1 MEHVLIV
8 DDNAQN
14 AYLLQSI
21 LGGNGYTVTTA
32 ANGAEALEK
41 ARAELPDMIV
51 ADILMPVM
59 DGFELCRTWKT
70 DELLRDVP
78 FVFYTATYTDPRDEQ
93 LALRLGA
100 DRFIVKPQEPDVLLA
115 TLEEVLQA
123 RRLGASAAEPEPSPD
138 ETVYFKEY
146 NEALIRKLEQK
157 MLQLESEVIARREV
171 EAVLIESEKKHRRL
185 FETMLQGVIYEDPQ
199 GRITDA
205 NPAAERILGVGREQ
219 MMGRTEDSP
228 HWRTIR
234 EDGTDYPVEQH
245 PSMVALRTGCPA
257 ENVVMGVH
265 NLSQDATRWIRIDAI
280 PLFRPGEQTP
290 YQVYIIFDDI
300 TERRLA
306 ELERERLMAA
316 IEQTGDI
323 VMITD
328 PEGTIQYLNPAFET
342 VTAYSRAEAIGQNPR
357 MLKSGKHDE
366 AFYQDF
372 WETLFS
378 GRTWTG
384 RLVNKRKDGKLYTE
398 EARVSP
404 VLDALGRIV
413 NYVAVKRDITEH
425 LQLEQQF
432 QQAMKMEAV
441 GRLAG
446 GVAHDFNNALTPLS
460 VIIDI
465 LLDEMKPDDPIY
477 DDVKEMER
485 AAARCAALARQL
497 LAFSRNQT
505 MEVTVVNLN
514 DVVANTVGMLS
525 HMIGEDIELVQTL
538 DPELHNVRADVGQVE
553 QIIANLA
560 VNARDAMPNGGR
572 LVIETRNVAA
582 NEVEIDEGAEATP
595 GPHVLLAVTDTG
607 TGMNEETRARIF
619 EPFFSTKEKGKG
631 TGLGLSTVYGI
642 VKQSGGSISV
652 ATEPGK
658 GTSLRIYLPRAE
670 DVPEEPKPRRPVA
683 APHDRGSETILLV
696 EDDDSVRVVARRVLA
711 GCGYEVLEAAG
722 GEQALGIAEAY
733 QGPIHLVITDVVM
746 PGMSGVEMVD
756 RIVAARPDIG
766 VLYVSG
772 YRDDTIANHGMSGGE
787 VHLLQKPFTVE
798 AFTAKVR
805 SILDGD

>member
-1 MEHVLIV
+1 MEHIMIV
-8 DDNAQN
+8 DDDAQN
-14 AYLLQSI
+14 IYLLQSI
-21 LGGNGYTVTTA
+21 LSGNGYRVTTA

-41 ARAELPDMIV
+41 ARAEIPDMIV

-59 DGFELCRTWKT
+59 DGFELCRTWKA
-70 DELLRDVP
+70 DELLKDVP
-78 FVFYTATYTDPRDEQ
+78 FVFYTATYTDTRDEQ

-100 DRFIVKPQEPDVLLA
+100 DRFLVKPQEPDVLLA

-123 RRLGASAAEPEPSPD
+123 RRLGAAAAKPEPTPD

-185 FETMLQGVIYEDPQ
+185 FETMLQGVIYEDPH

-205 NPAAERILGVGREQ
+205 NPAAERILGVSREQ
-219 MMGRTEDSP
+219 MLGRAEDSP
-228 HWRTIR
+228 HWCTIR
-234 EDGTDYPVEQH
+234 EDGAEFPVEEH
-245 PSMVALRTGCPA
+245 PSMVALRTGRPV
-257 ENVVMGVH
+257 ENVVMGVR
-265 NLSQDATRWIRIDAI
+265 NLGQNVTRWIRVDAI

-290 YQVYIIFDDI
+290 HQVDIIFEDI

-328 PEGTIQYLNPAFET
+328 PEGAIQYLNPAFET
-342 VTAYSRAEAIGQNPR
+342 VTGYSRAEAIGQNPR
-357 MLKSGKHDE
+357 MLKSGKQDE

-372 WETLFS
+372 WETLSS

-398 EARVSP
+398 EAKVSP

-432 QQAMKMEAV
+432 RQAMKMEAV

-465 LLDEMKPDDPIY
+465 LLAEMKPDDPIY
-477 DDVKEMER
+477 DDIKEMEH

-514 DVVANTVGMLS
+514 DVVASMVGMLS
-525 HMIGEDIELVQTL
+525 HMIGEDIELVHTL
-538 DPELHNVRADVGQVE
+538 DPQLGKVKADVGQME
-553 QIIANLA
+553 QIIANLV
-560 VNARDAMPNGGR
+560 VNARDAMPNGGK
-572 LVIETRNVAA
+572 LTIQTRNVAA
-582 NEVEIDEGAEATP
+582 SEVETDEDTMRAS
-595 GPHVLLAVTDTG
+595 GPHVMLAVTDTG
-607 TGMNEETRARIF
+607 TGMDEETRTRIF

-642 VKQSGGSISV
+642 VKQSGGSICV
-652 ATEPGK
+652 DTEVGE
-658 GTSLRIYLPRAE
+658 GTTLTIYLPCVE
-670 DVPEEPKPRRPVA
+670 DAFEQPKARRPVA
-683 APHDRGSETILLV
+683 TSRDRGSETILLV
-696 EDDDSVRVVARRVLA
+696 EDEDSVRVVARRVLA
-711 GCGYEVLEAAG
+711 GCGYSVLEAAG
-722 GEQALGIAEAY
+722 GEQALAIAEAH
-733 QGPIHLVITDVVM
+733 QGPIHLVITDMVM
-746 PGMSGVEMVD
+746 PGMTGGEMVG
-756 RIVAARPDIG
+756 RLVAARPDIG
-766 VLYVSG
+766 VLYISG
-772 YRDDTIANHGMSGGE
+772 YRDDTIANHGMAGTE
-787 VHLLQKPFTVE
+787 VHLLQKPFTVD

-805 SILDGD
+805 GILDGE

>member
-1 MEHVLIV
+1 MEHIVIV
-8 DDNAQN
+8 DDDAQN
-14 AYLLQSI
+14 TYLLQTI
-21 LGGNGYTVTTA
+21 LGGSGYRVTTA

-41 ARAELPDMIV
+41 ARAELPDMVV

-59 DGFELCRTWKT
+59 DGFELCRIWKA
-70 DELLRDVP
+70 DELLKDVP

-100 DRFIVKPQEPDVLLA
+100 DRFLVKPQEPDVLLA
-115 TLEEVLQA
+115 TLEEVLQV
-123 RRLGASAAEPEPSPD
+123 RRSGASAATPEPTPD

-157 MLQLESEVIARREV
+157 MLQLESEVTARREV

-185 FETMLQGVIYEDPQ
+185 FETMLQGVIYQDPQ

-205 NPAAERILGVGREQ
+205 NPAAEGILGVSREQ
-219 MMGRTEDSP
+219 MLGRTADSP
-228 HWRTIR
+228 HWRTTR
-234 EDGTDYPVEQH
+234 EDGSEFPLEQH
-245 PSMVALRTGCPA
+245 PSMVALATGRPV
-257 ENVVMGVH
+257 ENVVMGVQ

-290 YQVYIIFDDI
+290 HQVYVIFDDI
-300 TERRLA
+300 TESRLA

-328 PEGTIQYLNPAFET
+328 PEGTIQYANPAFET
-342 VTAYSRAEAIGQNPR
+342 VTGYSRAEAIGQNPR
-357 MLKSGKHDE
+357 MLKSGKQDG

-372 WETLFS
+372 WETLSS

-384 RLVNKRKDGKLYTE
+384 RMVNKRKDGKLYTE
-398 EARVSP
+398 EAKVSP

-432 QQAMKMEAV
+432 RQAMKMEAV

-465 LLDEMKPDDPIY
+465 LLSEMKPGDPIY
-477 DDVKEMER
+477 DDIKEMEH

-505 MEVTVVNLN
+505 MEVTVVDLN
-514 DVVANTVGMLS
+514 DVVVDMVAMLS
-525 HMIGEDIELVQTL
+525 HVIGEDIELVHTL
-538 DPELHNVRADVGQVE
+538 DPNLGKVRADVGQME
-553 QIIANLA
+553 QIIANLV

-572 LVIETRNVAA
+572 LSIQTRNVAA
-582 NEVEIDEGAEATP
+582 SEVETDEATEGVS
-595 GPHVLLAVTDTG
+595 GPHVMLAVTDTG
-607 TGMNEETRARIF
+607 TGMDEETRARIF

-642 VKQSGGSISV
+642 VKQSGGSIGVSS
-652 ATEPGK
+652 EPGK
-658 GTSLRIYLPRAE
+658 GTALRIYLPRVE
-670 DVPEEPKPRRPVA
+670 GDVEAPTPPRQALPRR
-683 APHDRGSETILLV
+683 DRGSETVLLV
-696 EDDDSVRVVARRVLA
+696 EDEDSVRSVARRVLA
-711 GCGYEVLEAAG
+711 GCGYTVLEADS
-722 GEQALGIAEAY
+722 GEQAISLS
-733 QGPIHLVITDVVM
+733 QSHDGPIHLVITDVVM
-746 PGMSGVEMVD
+746 PGMSGVDMAAQLEAD
-756 RIVAARPDIG
+756 RPGIG
-766 VLYVSG
+766 ILYVSG
-772 YRDDTIANHGMSGGE
+772 YRDETISHHGMSSVQ

-798 AFTAKVR
+798 ALTAKVR
-805 SILDGD
+805 SILDDC

>member
-8 DDNAQN
+8 DDDAQN
-14 AYLLQSI
+14 IYLLQSI
-21 LGGNGYTVTTA
+21 LSGNGYTVTTA

-41 ARAELPDMIV
+41 ARAERPDMIV

-59 DGFELCRTWKT
+59 DGFELCRAWRA
-70 DELLRDVP
+70 DELLKDVP

-93 LALRLGA
+93 LAMRLGA
-100 DRFIVKPQEPDVLLA
+100 DRFLVKPQEPDVLLA
-115 TLEEVLQA
+115 TLQDIMQA
-123 RRLGASAAEPEPSPD
+123 QRSGASAATPEPTPD

-157 MLQLESEVIARREV
+157 MLQLESEVVARREV
-171 EAVLIESEKKHRRL
+171 EAVLVESEKKHRRL
-185 FETMLQGVIYEDPQ
+185 FETMLQGVIYEDVH

-205 NPAAERILGVGREQ
+205 NPAAEGILGVSREQ
-219 MMGRTEDSP
+219 MLGRTEDSP

-234 EDGTDYPVEQH
+234 EDGSEFPVEQH
-245 PSMVALRTGCPA
+245 PSMVALRTGRA
-257 ENVVMGVH
+257 VENVVMGVH

-290 YQVYIIFDDI
+290 YQVYTIFDDI

-323 VMITD
+323 VMVTD
-328 PEGTIQYLNPAFET
+328 PEGVIAYLNPAFET
-342 VTAYSRAEAIGQNPR
+342 VTGYSRAEAIGQNPR
-357 MLKSGKHDE
+357 LLKSGKQDD
-366 AFYQDF
+366 AFYEGF
-372 WETLFS
+372 WQTISS
-378 GRTWTG
+378 GKTWTG
-384 RLVNKRKDGKLYTE
+384 RMVNKRKDGKLYTE
-398 EARVSP
+398 EAKVSP
-404 VLDALGRIV
+404 VLDGLGRVV

-425 LQLEQQF
+425 LELEQQF

-460 VIIDI
+460 VIIDM
-465 LLDEMKPDDPIY
+465 LLLEMRPDDPIY
-477 DDVKEMER
+477 DDIKEMEV
-485 AAARCAALARQL
+485 AAARCASLARQL

-514 DVVANTVGMLS
+514 DVVANVVGMLS
-525 HMIGEDIELVQTL
+525 HMIGEDIQLIQAL
-538 DPELHNVRADVGQVE
+538 DPELGNVKADVGQME

-572 LVIETRNVAA
+572 LTIQTRDVAGD
-582 NEVEIDEGAEATP
+582 EVETDEGAAAIS
-595 GPHVLLAVTDTG
+595 GPHVMLAVTDTG
-607 TGMNEETRARIF
+607 VGMDEETRARIF

-642 VKQSGGSISV
+642 VKQSGGSIGVS
-652 ATEPGK
+652 TEPGS
-658 GTSLRIYLPRAE
+658 GTTLRIYLPRVDE
-670 DVPEEPKPRRPVA
+670 VPEEPKPRRPVA
-683 APHDRGSETILLV
+683 APHDRGSETLLLV
-696 EDDDSVRVVARRVLA
+696 EDEDSVRVVARRVLA
-711 GCGYEVLEAAG
+711 GCGYKVLEAAG
-722 GEQALGIAEAY
+722 GEEALGIAEAY

-746 PGMSGVEMVD
+746 PGMSGVEMVGRMLD
-756 RIVAARPDIG
+756 SRPDMG
-766 VLYVSG
+766 VLYISG
-772 YRDDTIANHGMSGGE
+772 YRDDTIADHGTAGAE